1 MHPDL
6 AISFLE
12 LLGNRCRVETSW
24 WFIMRGSCVKR
35 KLHLLRDYSY
45 PIGSDIWVFPKIW
58 EKTQNHPF
66 VHRVFHYFHHPFWGV
81 FPYFWFNTHIY
92 IYTNLHLKVHR
103 GESIGLLTFHHGT
116 KNGFVLSQLGDL
128 SLLLY
133 HPIPS

>member
-58 EKTQNHPF
+58 EKPQIIHLFIGFSIIFTIHF
-66 VHRVFHYFHHPFWGV
+66 GGCS
-81 FPYFWFNTHIY
+81 PYFWFNTHIY